1 MARIKFNVNGTTY
14 STWNHTTK
22 LTTPSLILNDNGTL
36 RYTPLFAINN
46 GAEGTLDNHWY
57 YRCGALAITHNNTK
71 YHVAISR
78 RYTNVLSGTI
88 STTITHSGKT
98 GTGTTTTTTS
108 KTVTPMGYHDFGT
121 QFVGPGSQTVTA
133 NVTVNYGV
141 TFLQTPAIYINYG
154 GVLVS
159 AGTSSCV
166 IRVLGTATNSGTSS
180 LNVNVGFV
188 RYLLTVTGNVSTTT
202 TTTTY
207 PNETK
212 SAVAQ
217 GNFNYGVT
225 YPSAPNLWTDGSG
238 IAVYNNNGN
247 ASCHVSKTLSGT
259 VAFGKSATLSH
270 NFAVG
275 FNGDFGLG

>member
-22 LTTPSLILNDNGTL
+22 LTTPSLILNDNGTV
-36 RYTPLFAINN
+36 RYTPLFAVNN
-46 GAEGTLDNHWY
+46 GAEATLDNHWY
-57 YRCGALAITHNNTK
+57 YRCGALAVTHNNTK

-98 GTGTTTTTTS
+98 GTTTTTTS
-108 KTVTPMGYHDFGT
+108 KTVTPLGTHYFGM
-121 QFVGPGSQTVTA
+121 QNISPGNHGVTA
-133 NVTVNYGV
+133 DVTVNYGV

-154 GVLVS
+154 GTLVS

-166 IRVLGTATNSGTSS
+166 IRVYSSVVNSETSPS
-180 LNVNVGFV
+180 YMNAGSVN
-188 RYLLTVTGNVSTTT
+188 YLLTVTGNVAT

-207 PNETK
+207 PDETK

-225 YPSAPNLWTDGSG
+225 YPSVPNLWTDGSG
-238 IAVYNNNGN
+238 IAVYNNNSN

>member
-1 MARIKFNVNGTTY
+1 MSRIKFTYNDTTY
-14 STWNHTTK
+14 STWNSTTK

-36 RYTPLFAINN
+36 RYTPLFAVNN
-46 GAEGTLDNHWY
+46 GAEATLDNHWY

-98 GTGTTTTTTS
+98 GTTTTTTS
-108 KTVTPMGYHDFGT
+108 KTVTPSGTHYFGF
-121 QFVGPGSQTVTA
+121 QNIPPGGHSVSA
-133 NVTVNYGV
+133 DITVNYGV

-154 GVLVS
+154 GTLVS

-166 IRVLGTATNSGTSS
+166 IRVYSNVVNSGTSNANMDAGS
-180 LNVNVGFV
+180 VN
-188 RYLLTVTGNVSTTT
+188 YLLTVAGNIAT

-207 PNETK
+207 PDETK

-225 YPSAPNLWTDGSG
+225 YPSAPSLTVNSG
-238 IAVYNNNGN
+238 GISATNNTGN
-247 ASCHVSKTLSGT
+247 KSFLAKKTLSGT
-259 VAFGKSATLSH
+259 VAYNKSATLSQAFSVTH
-270 NFAVG
+270 KG
-275 FNGDFGLG
+275 EFGLN

>member
-14 STWNHTTK
+14 STWNNTSRV
-22 LTTPSLILNDNGTL
+22 TTPSLILNDNGTV
-36 RYTPLFAINN
+36 RYTPLFAVNN
-46 GAEGTLDNHWY
+46 GAEATLDNHWY
-57 YRCGALAITHNNTK
+57 YKCGALAVTHNNTK

-98 GTGTTTTTTS
+98 GTTTTTTS
-108 KTVTPMGYHDFGT
+108 KTVTPSGVHNFGF
-121 QFVGPGSQTVTA
+121 QNISPGNH
-133 NVTVNYGV
+133 NVHADITVNYGV

-154 GVLVS
+154 GTLVS

-166 IRVLGTATNSGTSS
+166 IRVYSSVVNSGTSS
-180 LNVNVGFV
+180 AYMDAGSVN
-188 RYLLTVTGNVSTTT
+188 YLLTVAGNVTT

-207 PNETK
+207 PDETK

-225 YPSAPNLWTDGSG
+225 YPSVPSLTVNSG
-238 IAVYNNNGN
+238 GISATNNSGN
-247 ASCHVSKTLSGT
+247 KSFLAKKTLTGT
-259 VAFGKSATLSH
+259 VAYNKSATLSQA
-270 NFAVG
+270 FKVT

>member
-1 MARIKFNVNGTTY
+1 MSRIKFTYNDTTF
-14 STWNHTTK
+14 STWNSTTK

-36 RYTPLFAINN
+36 RYTPLFAVNN
-46 GAEGTLDNHWY
+46 GAEATLDNHWY

-78 RYTNVLSGTI
+78 RYTNALSGTI

-98 GTGTTTTTTS
+98 GTTTTTTS
-108 KTVTPMGYHDFGT
+108 KTVTPSGKHDFGT
-121 QFVGPGSQTVTA
+121 QFIGPGAQTVYA

-154 GVLVS
+154 GTLVS

-166 IRVLGTATNSGTSS
+166 IRVSATGVNSGTSGS
-180 LNVNVGFV
+180 NINIGITT
-188 RYLLTVTGNVSTTT
+188 YLLTVTGNVAT

-207 PNETK
+207 PDETK

-225 YPSAPNLWTDGSG
+225 YPSVPSLTVNSG
-238 IAVYNNNGN
+238 EVTATNNVENN
-247 ASCHVSKTLSGT
+247 SCLIQKTLTGT
-259 VAFGKSATLSH
+259 VAYNKTLTLSQAFSVTH
-270 NFAVG
+270 KG
-275 FNGDFGLG
+275 EFGLN

>member
-14 STWNHTTK
+14 STWNSTSRV
-22 LTTPSLILNDNGTL
+22 TTPSLILNEGGTL
-36 RYTPLFAINN
+36 RYTPLFAVNN
-46 GAEGTLDNHWY
+46 GAEATLDNHWY
-57 YRCGALAITHNNTK
+57 YRCGALAVTHNNTK

-98 GTGTTTTTTS
+98 GTTTTTTS
-108 KTVTPMGYHDFGT
+108 KTVTPSGTHYFGM
-121 QFVGPGSQTVTA
+121 QNIPPGNHGGQADVI
-133 NVTVNYGV
+133 VNYGV
-141 TFLQTPAIYINYG
+141 TFLQTPAIYIYYG
-154 GVLVS
+154 GTLVS

-166 IRVLGTATNSGTSS
+166 IRVYSSVVNTGTSPVYMDAGS
-180 LNVNVGFV
+180 V
-188 RYLLTVTGNVSTTT
+188 RYLLTITGNVAT

-225 YPSAPNLWTDGSG
+225 YPSVPNLWTDGSG
-238 IAVYNNNGN
+238 IDVYNNNGN

-270 NFAVG
+270 NFSVG

>member
-36 RYTPLFAINN
+36 RYTPLFAVNN
-46 GAEGTLDNHWY
+46 GAEATLDNHWY
-57 YRCGALAITHNNTK
+57 YRCGALAVTHNNTK

-78 RYTNVLSGTI
+78 RYTNVLSGAI
-88 STTITHSGKT
+88 STTITHSGK
-98 GTGTTTTTTS
+98 TGTTTTTTS
-108 KTVTPMGYHDFGT
+108 KTVTPSGKHDFGT
-121 QFVGPGSQTVTA
+121 QLIGPGSQTVYA

-154 GVLVS
+154 GTLVS

-166 IRVLGTATNSGTSS
+166 IRVSATGVNSGMSGSNIHIGITT
-180 LNVNVGFV
+180 
-188 RYLLTVTGNVSTTT
+188 YLLTVTGNVAT

-207 PNETK
+207 PDETL

-225 YPSAPNLWTDGSG
+225 YPTEPVLTVDSG
-238 IAVYNNNGN
+238 EVTATNNVKND
-247 ASCHVSKTLSGT
+247 SCLIQKTLTGT
-259 VAFGKSATLSH
+259 VAYNKTLTLSQAFSVTH
-270 NFAVG
+270 K
-275 FNGDFGLG
+275 GDFGLN

>member
-36 RYTPLFAINN
+36 RYTPLFAVNN
-46 GAEGTLDNHWY
+46 GAEATLDNHWY
-57 YRCGALAITHNNTK
+57 YRCGALAVTHNNTK

-98 GTGTTTTTTS
+98 GTTTTTTS
-108 KTVTPMGYHDFGT
+108 KTVTPAGTHNFGF
-121 QFVGPGSQTVTA
+121 QNVPPGSQGVSA
-133 NVTVNYGV
+133 DVTVNYGV

-154 GVLVS
+154 GTLVS

-166 IRVLGTATNSGTSS
+166 IRVTSTVVNSGTSTS
-180 LNVNVGFV
+180 YMNVGPV
-188 RYLLTVTGNVSTTT
+188 NYLLTVTGNVAT

-225 YPSAPNLWTDGSG
+225 YPSAPSLTVNSG
-238 IAVYNNNGN
+238 GISATNNSGN
-247 ASCHVSKTLSGT
+247 KSFLAKKTLTGT
-259 VAFGKSATLSH
+259 VAYNKSATLSQA
-270 NFAVG
+270 FKVT
-275 FNGDFGLG
+275 FNGNFGLG

>member
-36 RYTPLFAINN
+36 RYTPLFAVNN
-46 GAEGTLDNHWY
+46 GAETTLDNHWY
-57 YRCGALAITHNNTK
+57 YKCGALAITHNNTK

-98 GTGTTTTTTS
+98 GTTTTTTS

-121 QFVGPGSQTVTA
+121 QFVGPGSYTVTA
-133 NVTVNYGV
+133 DVTVNYGV

-154 GVLVS
+154 GTLVS

-166 IRVLGTATNSGTSS
+166 IRVSGTATNSGASGS
-180 LNVNVGFV
+180 NVNVGSV
-188 RYLLTVTGNVSTTT
+188 RYLLTVTGNVAT

-207 PNETK
+207 PDETK

-225 YPSAPNLWTDGSG
+225 YPSAPSLTVNSG
-238 IAVYNNNGN
+238 GISATNNTGN
-247 ASCHVSKTLSGT
+247 KSFLAKKTLSGT
-259 VAFGKSATLSH
+259 VAYNKSATLSQA
-270 NFAVG
+270 FKVT
-275 FNGDFGLG
+275 FNGNFGLG

>member
-14 STWNHTTK
+14 STWNNTSRV
-22 LTTPSLILNDNGTL
+22 TTPSLILNDNGTV
-36 RYTPLFAINN
+36 RYTPLFAVNN
-46 GAEGTLDNHWY
+46 GAEATLDNHWY
-57 YRCGALAITHNNTK
+57 YRCGALAVTHNNTK

-98 GTGTTTTTTS
+98 GTTTTTTS
-108 KTVTPMGYHDFGT
+108 KTVTPTGTHYFGFQNFLPGNHD
-121 QFVGPGSQTVTA
+121 VTA
-133 NVTVNYGV
+133 DVTVNYGV

-154 GVLVS
+154 GILVS

-166 IRVLGTATNSGTSS
+166 IRVYSSVVNTGTSIAYMDA
-180 LNVNVGFV
+180 GFV
-188 RYLLTVTGNVSTTT
+188 RYFLTIAGNIAT

-207 PNETK
+207 PDETK

-225 YPSAPNLWTDGSG
+225 YPSVPNLWTDGSG
-238 IAVYNNNGN
+238 IDVYNNNGN

>member
-1 MARIKFNVNGTTY
+1 MARINFNVSGTTY
-14 STWNHTTK
+14 STWNSTTK
-22 LTTPSLILNDNGTL
+22 VTTPSLILNDNGTV
-36 RYTPLFAINN
+36 RYTPLFAVNN
-46 GAEGTLDNHWY
+46 GAEATLDNHWY
-57 YRCGALAITHNNTK
+57 YRCGTLAVTHNNTK

-98 GTGTTTTTTS
+98 GTTTTTTS
-108 KTVTPMGYHDFGT
+108 KTVTPTGIHDFGT
-121 QFVGPGSQTVTA
+121 QFVGPGSYTVTA
-133 NVTVNYGV
+133 DVTVNYGV

-154 GVLVS
+154 GTLVS

-166 IRVLGTATNSGTSS
+166 IRVSGTATNSGTSGS
-180 LNVNVGFV
+180 NVNIGSV
-188 RYLLTVTGNVSTTT
+188 RYLLTVTGNVAT

-217 GNFNYGVT
+217 GIFNYGVT

-275 FNGDFGLG
+275 FNGNFGLG

>member
-1 MARIKFNVNGTTY
+1 MVRIKFNVNGTTY

-36 RYTPLFAINN
+36 RYTPLFAVNN
-46 GAEGTLDNHWY
+46 GAEATLDNHWY
-57 YRCGALAITHNNTK
+57 YRCGALAVTHNNTK

-98 GTGTTTTTTS
+98 GTTTTTTS
-108 KTVTPMGYHDFGT
+108 KTVTPSGKHDFGT
-121 QFVGPGSQTVTA
+121 QFIGPGAQTVYA

-154 GVLVS
+154 GTLVS
-159 AGTSSCV
+159 TGTSSCV
-166 IRVLGTATNSGTSS
+166 IRVSATGVNSGTSGS
-180 LNVNVGFV
+180 NIHIGITT
-188 RYLLTVTGNVSTTT
+188 YLLTVTGNVAT

-207 PNETK
+207 PDETK

-225 YPSAPNLWTDGSG
+225 YPSVPNLWTDGSG
-238 IAVYNNNGN
+238 IDVYNNNGN

>member
-1 MARIKFNVNGTTY
+1 MSRIKFTYNGTTY
-14 STWNHTTK
+14 STWNSTSRV
-22 LTTPSLILNDNGTL
+22 TTPSLILNEGGTL
-36 RYTPLFAINN
+36 RYTPLFAVNN
-46 GAEGTLDNHWY
+46 GAEATLDNHWY
-57 YRCGALAITHNNTK
+57 YRCGALAVTHNNTK

-98 GTGTTTTTTS
+98 GTTTTTTS
-108 KTVTPMGYHDFGT
+108 KTVTPSGTHYFGM
-121 QFVGPGSQTVTA
+121 QNIPPGNHGVTA
-133 NVTVNYGV
+133 DVTVNYGV

-154 GVLVS
+154 GTLVS

-166 IRVLGTATNSGTSS
+166 IRVYSSVVNTGTSIAYMDAGS
-180 LNVNVGFV
+180 VN
-188 RYLLTVTGNVSTTT
+188 YLLTVAGNIAT

-207 PNETK
+207 PDETK

-225 YPSAPNLWTDGSG
+225 YPSVPNLWTDGSG
-238 IAVYNNNGN
+238 IDVYNNNGN

-270 NFAVG
+270 NFSVG

>member
-1 MARIKFNVNGTTY
+1 MSRIKFTYNDTTY
-14 STWNHTTK
+14 STWNSTSRV
-22 LTTPSLILNDNGTL
+22 TTPSLILNDNGTL
-36 RYTPLFAINN
+36 RYTPLFAVNN
-46 GAEGTLDNHWY
+46 GAEATLDNHWY
-57 YRCGALAITHNNTK
+57 YRCGALAVTHNNTK

-98 GTGTTTTTTS
+98 GTTTTTTS
-108 KTVTPMGYHDFGT
+108 KTVTPSGKHDFGT
-121 QFVGPGSQTVTA
+121 QLIGPGAQTVYA

-154 GVLVS
+154 GTLVS

-166 IRVLGTATNSGTSS
+166 IRVSATGVNSGTSGS
-180 LNVNVGFV
+180 NIHIGITT
-188 RYLLTVTGNVSTTT
+188 YLLTVTGNVAT

-207 PNETK
+207 PDETK

>member
-36 RYTPLFAINN
+36 RYTPLFAVNN
-46 GAEGTLDNHWY
+46 GAEATLDNHWY
-57 YRCGALAITHNNTK
+57 YKCGALAITHNNTK

-98 GTGTTTTTTS
+98 GTTTTTTS
-108 KTVTPMGYHDFGT
+108 KTVTPTGTHNFGF
-121 QFVGPGSQTVTA
+121 QNVPPGNQSVQA

-141 TFLQTPAIYINYG
+141 TFLQTPAIYIHYDG
-154 GVLVS
+154 TLVS

-166 IRVLGTATNSGTSS
+166 IRVTSNVVNSGTSPS
-180 LNVNVGFV
+180 YMNAGSVN
-188 RYLLTVTGNVSTTT
+188 YLLTVTGNVSTTT
-202 TTTTY
+202 TTY
-207 PNETK
+207 PDETK

-225 YPSAPNLWTDGSG
+225 YPSAPSLTVNSG
-238 IAVYNNNGN
+238 GISATNNTGN
-247 ASCHVSKTLSGT
+247 KSFLAKKTLTGT
-259 VAFGKSATLSH
+259 VAYNKSATLSQA
-270 NFAVG
+270 FKVT
-275 FNGDFGLG
+275 FNGNFGLG

>member
-14 STWNHTTK
+14 STWNNTSRV
-22 LTTPSLILNDNGTL
+22 TTPSLILNDNGTV
-36 RYTPLFAINN
+36 RYTPLFAVNN
-46 GAEGTLDNHWY
+46 GAEATLDNHWY
-57 YRCGALAITHNNTK
+57 YRCGALAVTHNNTK

-88 STTITHSGKT
+88 STTIKHSGK
-98 GTGTTTTTTS
+98 TGTTTTTTS
-108 KTVTPMGYHDFGT
+108 KTVTPLGTHYFGM
-121 QFVGPGSQTVTA
+121 QNISPGNHNVTA
-133 NVTVNYGV
+133 DVTVNYGV
-141 TFLQTPAIYINYG
+141 TFLKTPAIYINYG
-154 GVLVS
+154 GTLVS

-166 IRVLGTATNSGTSS
+166 IRVYSSVVNSGTSTAYMDAGS
-180 LNVNVGFV
+180 VN
-188 RYLLTVTGNVSTTT
+188 YLLTIAGNIAT

-207 PNETK
+207 PDETK

-217 GNFNYGVT
+217 GNFSYGVT
-225 YPSAPNLWTDGSG
+225 YPSTPNLWTDGSG
-238 IAVYNNNGN
+238 IDVYNNNGN

>member
-22 LTTPSLILNDNGTL
+22 LTTPSLILNDNGTV
-36 RYTPLFAINN
+36 RYTPLFAVNN
-46 GAEGTLDNHWY
+46 GAEATLDNHWY
-57 YRCGALAITHNNTK
+57 YRCGALAVTHNNTK

-98 GTGTTTTTTS
+98 GTTTTTTS
-108 KTVTPMGYHDFGT
+108 KTVTPSGTHYFGM
-121 QFVGPGSQTVTA
+121 QNIPPGSHQVHA
-133 NVTVNYGV
+133 DITVNYGV

-154 GVLVS
+154 GTLVS
-159 AGTSSCV
+159 AGKSSCV
-166 IRVLGTATNSGTSS
+166 IRVYSSVVNSGTSNAYMDAGS
-180 LNVNVGFV
+180 VN
-188 RYLLTVTGNVSTTT
+188 YLLTVAGNVSTTT
-202 TTTTY
+202 TTY
-207 PNETK
+207 PDETK

-217 GNFNYGVT
+217 GNFSYGVS
-225 YPSAPNLWTDGSG
+225 YPSTPNLWTDGSG
-238 IAVYNNNGN
+238 IDVYNNNGN

>member
-14 STWNHTTK
+14 STWNNTIK
-22 LTTPSLILNDNGTL
+22 ITTPSLILNDNGTV
-36 RYTPLFAINN
+36 RYTPLFAVNN
-46 GAEGTLDNHWY
+46 GAEATLDNHWY
-57 YRCGALAITHNNTK
+57 YKCGALAVTHNNTK

-98 GTGTTTTTTS
+98 GTTTTTTS
-108 KTVTPMGYHDFGT
+108 KTVTPTGVHEFGF
-121 QFVGPGSQTVTA
+121 QNVPPGSQSVSA
-133 NVTVNYGV
+133 DVTVNYGV

-154 GVLVS
+154 GTLVS

-166 IRVLGTATNSGTSS
+166 IRVFSTVVNSGTSTAYMNAGS
-180 LNVNVGFV
+180 V
-188 RYLLTVTGNVSTTT
+188 RYLLTVAGNVATTT
-202 TTTTY
+202 TTH

>member
-22 LTTPSLILNDNGTL
+22 LTTPSLILKDNGTV
-36 RYTPLFAINN
+36 RYTPLFAVNN
-46 GAEGTLDNHWY
+46 GAEATLDNHWY
-57 YRCGALAITHNNTK
+57 YRCGALAVTHNNTK

-98 GTGTTTTTTS
+98 GTTTTTTS
-108 KTVTPMGYHDFGT
+108 KTVTPSGTHYFGM
-121 QFVGPGSQTVTA
+121 QNISPGNHGVTA
-133 NVTVNYGV
+133 DVTVNYGV
-141 TFLQTPAIYINYG
+141 TFLQTPAIYINHG
-154 GVLVS
+154 GTLVS

-166 IRVLGTATNSGTSS
+166 IRVYSSVVNTGTSNAYMDAGS
-180 LNVNVGFV
+180 VN
-188 RYLLTVTGNVSTTT
+188 YLLTVTGNVAT

-207 PNETK
+207 PDETK

-217 GNFNYGVT
+217 GNFSYGVS
-225 YPSAPNLWTDGSG
+225 YPSTPNLWTDGSG

>member
-14 STWNHTTK
+14 STWNNTIK
-22 LTTPSLILNDNGTL
+22 ITTPSLILNDNGTV
-36 RYTPLFAINN
+36 RYTPLFAVNN
-46 GAEGTLDNHWY
+46 GAEATLDNHWY
-57 YRCGALAITHNNTK
+57 YKCGALAVTHNNTK

-98 GTGTTTTTTS
+98 GTTTTTTS
-108 KTVTPMGYHDFGT
+108 KTVTPTGVHEFGF
-121 QFVGPGSQTVTA
+121 QNVSPGNQSVHA
-133 NVTVNYGV
+133 DVTVNYGV

-154 GVLVS
+154 GTLVS

-166 IRVLGTATNSGTSS
+166 IRVFSTVVNSGTSPS
-180 LNVNVGFV
+180 YMNAGSTN
-188 RYLLTVTGNVSTTT
+188 YLLTVTGNVAT

-207 PNETK
+207 PDETK

>member
-1 MARIKFNVNGTTY
+1 MRRIKFNVNGTTY
-14 STWNHTTK
+14 PTWNSTTK

-36 RYTPLFAINN
+36 RYTPLFAVNN
-46 GAEGTLDNHWY
+46 GAEATLDNHWY

-98 GTGTTTTTTS
+98 GTTTTTTS
-108 KTVTPMGYHDFGT
+108 KTVTPFGKHDFGT
-121 QFVGPGSQTVTA
+121 QFIGPGAQTVYA

-154 GVLVS
+154 GTLVS

-166 IRVLGTATNSGTSS
+166 ISVSATGVNSGTSGNNIHIGITS
-180 LNVNVGFV
+180 
-188 RYLLTVTGNVSTTT
+188 YLLTVTGNVAT

-207 PNETK
+207 PDETK

-225 YPSAPNLWTDGSG
+225 YPTEPVLTVDSG
-238 IAVYNNNGN
+238 EVTATNNVEND
-247 ASCHVSKTLSGT
+247 SCLIQKTLTGT
-259 VAFGKSATLSH
+259 VAYNKTLTLSQAFSVTH
-270 NFAVG
+270 KG
-275 FNGDFGLG
+275 EFGLN

>member
-22 LTTPSLILNDNGTL
+22 LTTPSLILNDNGTV
-36 RYTPLFAINN
+36 RYTPLFAVNN

-166 IRVLGTATNSGTSS
+166 IRVSGTATNSGTSGS
-180 LNVNVGFV
+180 NVNVGSV

-225 YPSAPNLWTDGSG
+225 YPSAPSLTVNSG
-238 IAVYNNNGN
+238 GISATNNTGN
-247 ASCHVSKTLSGT
+247 KSFLAKKTLTGT
-259 VAFGKSATLSH
+259 VAYNKSATLSQA
-270 NFAVG
+270 FKVT

>member
-1 MARIKFNVNGTTY
+1 MRRIKFNVNGTTY
-14 STWNHTTK
+14 PTWNSTTK

-36 RYTPLFAINN
+36 RYTPLFAVNN
-46 GAEGTLDNHWY
+46 GAEATLDNHWY
-57 YRCGALAITHNNTK
+57 YRCGALAITHSNTK

-78 RYTNVLSGTI
+78 RYTNVLSDTI

-98 GTGTTTTTTS
+98 GTTTTTTS
-108 KTVTPMGYHDFGT
+108 KTVTPSGKHDFGT
-121 QFVGPGSQTVTA
+121 QYIGPGAQTVYA

-154 GVLVS
+154 GTLVS

-166 IRVLGTATNSGTSS
+166 IRVSATGVNSGTSGS
-180 LNVNVGFV
+180 NIHIGITT
-188 RYLLTVTGNVSTTT
+188 YLLTVTGNVAT

-207 PNETK
+207 PDETK